1 MQKLNKKNNYNKPIP
16 TGLIFIIA
24 IIIGLTYTYFT
35 STPNENIEEIQSGI
49 SNKIIR
55 FHVIANSDT
64 NEDQELK
71 LKVKEAV
78 VNYTCDILANSKS
91 IDESRIILK
100 KETDN
105 ILAICKQVISE
116 NGYNYKVNAELSDV
130 YFPTK
135 SYGQYTFPPGNYEA
149 YQIKIGDAKGQNW
162 WCVLYPPLCFVDIS
176 HGFVEGESKKQLEET
191 LTTEEFN
198 AISGDCN
205 VKFRFKYLTFFNKL
219 FDF

>member
-1 MQKLNKKNNYNKPIP
+1 MQKANKNKNYQKNLP
-16 TGLIFIIA
+16 TRFIFIIA
-24 IIIGLTYTYFT
+24 IIIGLSYTYFT
-35 STPNENIEEIQSGI
+35 SKPNENIEEIQNGI

-55 FHVIANSDT
+55 FHVIANSDSS
-64 NEDQELK
+64 EDQELK

-78 VNYTCDILANSKS
+78 VNYTKNILADSKS

-100 KETDN
+100 EETNN
-105 ILAICKQVISE
+105 ILALCNQIITE
-116 NGYNYKVNAELSDV
+116 NGYDYNVSAELSDT

-135 SYGQYTFPPGNYEA
+135 TYGQYTFPPGNYEA
-149 YQIKIGDAKGQNW
+149 YQIKIGTAKGQNW

-176 HGFVEGESKKQLEET
+176 HGFVEGESERQLEET

-219 FDF
+219 FD

>member
-1 MQKLNKKNNYNKPIP
+1 MQKTKKINNYKKPVP
-16 TGLIFIIA
+16 TLLIFLIA
-24 IIIGLTYTYFT
+24 IIIGLSYTYFT
-35 STPNENIEEIQSGI
+35 SKPIKNIEEIRSGI

-55 FHVIANSDT
+55 FHVIANSDSKK
-64 NEDQELK
+64 DQELK

-78 VNYTCDILANSKS
+78 VNYTKDILADSKS

-105 ILAICKQVISE
+105 ILNICNQVISE
-116 NGYNYKVNAELSDV
+116 NGYNYNVSAELSDA

-135 SYGQYTFPPGNYEA
+135 TYGQYTFPPGTYEA
-149 YQIKIGDAKGQNW
+149 YQIKIGEAKGQNW

-176 HGFVEGESKKQLEET
+176 HGIVEGDSKKQLEET

-198 AISGDCN
+198 AISGECN

-219 FDF
+219 FD